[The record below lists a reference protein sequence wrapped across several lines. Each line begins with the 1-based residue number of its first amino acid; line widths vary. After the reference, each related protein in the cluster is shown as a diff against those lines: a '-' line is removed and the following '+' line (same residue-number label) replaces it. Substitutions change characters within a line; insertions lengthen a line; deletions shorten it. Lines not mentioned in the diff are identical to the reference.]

1 MPRPARGGEHRAYG
15 VSADPPLR
23 LAFLADPNSVH
34 TRRWVGWFGAHG
46 HDVRLLVPSATALE
60 PGLPSGVSV
69 ERLTATGW
77 LARRAELRRLLRRL
91 ESEVLHAHYVRR
103 FGWQAAAAGFRP
115 LVVTPWGSDIL
126 RVPARA
132 VRTRWLNRFALF
144 SASLVTVSSER
155 MRAAA
160 IEAGA
165 PRERV
170 TLVHHGV
177 DTAAF
182 APASSE
188 SDVGASPGPRNA
200 AVILSP
206 RAIRP
211 LYRQEVVVDAVA
223 QLVTRGHDVGLV
235 LSARGADPA
244 TLAGLRQRAT
254 AGGIGERL
262 RVIDD
267 VAHGELPDLLRLAAV
282 VVSVPESD
290 SFPVTLLEAMACGRP
305 IVASDLPAVG
315 PVLRSIDPEMD
326 RFLVPVGDATATAA
340 AIERALVMERSE
352 AARLGARL
360 RAHVVDQADYDTS
373 MARMEGLYRQLAS
386 AR

>member
-1 MPRPARGGEHRAYG
+1 
-15 VSADPPLR
+15 VSANPPLR

-46 HDVRLLVPSATALE
+46 HDVRLLVASTTALE
-60 PGLPSGVSV
+60 PGLPTGVSV
-69 ERLTATGW
+69 ERLASTGW
-77 LARRAELRRLLRRL
+77 LGRRAELRRLLRRL
-91 ESEVLHAHYVRR
+91 DSQVLHAHYARR
-103 FGWQAAAAGFRP
+103 FGWTAAESGFRP

-132 VRTRWLNRFALF
+132 VRTRWLNRFALR

-165 PRERV
+165 PRDRV

-182 APASSE
+182 APAPSHPAA
-188 SDVGASPGPRNA
+188 GASPVGRDP

-223 QLVTRGHDVGLV
+223 QLVARGHDLGLV

-244 TLAGLRQRAT
+244 TLAGLRRRAT
-254 AGGIGERL
+254 AGGIGARL

-290 SFPVTLLEAMACGRP
+290 SFPVTVLEAMACGRP

-315 PVLRSIDPEMD
+315 PVLRSVDPEMD
-326 RFLVPVGDATATAA
+326 RFLVPVGDATATAS
-340 AIERALVMERSE
+340 AIERALAMDRTD

-360 RAHVVDQADYDTS
+360 RAHVMEHADYDTS
-373 MARMEGLYRQLAS
+373 MARMEALYRQLAS